1 MSRASAS
8 RGAAPAGR
16 VDLRHAHVPDAA
28 QAVTGQDPA
37 GLAPRTGQPLF
48 TLI

>member
-28 QAVTGQDPA
+28 QAVLAKIRPA
-37 GLAPRTGQPLF
+37 SHRGPGSPCLL
-48 TLI
+48 